1 MNLVAYIIVIAV
13 AIGVFFL
20 LREVWCWFFKINER
34 NRLLTEISEKLD
46 QLIGVSST
54 SVGGGKLDIPVQ
66 VRQEKV
72 QRRHADNEPIG
83 MEKIEPKAPKP
94 EKPA

>member
-13 AIGVFFL
+13 AVGVFFL
-20 LREVWCWFFKINER
+20 LRGVLCWYWKINQGI
-34 NRLLTEISEKLD
+34 RLLTEISEKLD
-46 QLIGVSST
+46 RLVGVSIAGTGQIDAS
-54 SVGGGKLDIPVQ
+54 VQ
-66 VRQEKV
+66 VQREKV
-72 QRRHADNEPIG
+72 QRRYADNEPIG

>member
-1 MNLVAYIIVIAV
+1 MNLTVTIIVIAV
-13 AIGVFFL
+13 GIGVFFL
-20 LREVWCWFFKINER
+20 LREVWCWFWEINER

-46 QLIGVSST
+46 RLV
-54 SVGGGKLDIPVQ
+54 GKLATGTAKVDTSIQVQ
-66 VRQEKV
+66 REKV
-72 QRRHADNEPIG
+72 QRRYADNEPIG